1 MIPCFDPI
9 FSFAFYII
17 IIVYYI
23 IMRGTKR
30 VRKVRKTRVKRRKN
44 TMKTRGKG
52 KEWKTTPITDKKELQ
67 RLEEYEQ
74 RVAEREKNDAEIKR
88 IHTELERQRN
98 NILSG
103 LVGTPM
109 DAKDIERQKRE
120 DEKHNRRVN
129 SQKAKSRKLTIYDL

>member
-1 MIPCFDPI
+1 
-9 FSFAFYII
+9 
-17 IIVYYI
+17 
-23 IMRGTKR
+23 MRK
-30 VRKVRKTRVKRRKN
+30 

-67 RLEEYEQ
+67 RLEEYEK

-129 SQKAKSRKLTIYDL
+129 SQKAKSRKLSIYDL